1 MKLLLTSGGLT
12 NKSIVAA
19 LQELAERPF
28 AELSLAFIPTAANL
42 EEGDKWWLIE
52 DLENCKKLGLK
63 TLDIVD
69 ISALPRN
76 VWQKR
81 LKEANILFFEGG
93 NTFHLMHWISASG
106 LRELLPELLKTR
118 VYVGVSAGSIVAGL
132 SLALVS
138 TSEREQAEE
147 IHGKIGDNGI
157 CMTDFV
163 VKPHINNEHFNGR
176 TFDSVQKESGQAKFP
191 VYALDDQSAIKVVD
205 GEVSVVSE
213 GEWKRFG

>member
-12 NKSIVAA
+12 NKSIVAV
-19 LQELAERPF
+19 LQELAGKPF

-63 TLDIVD
+63 TFDIVD
-69 ISALPRN
+69 ISALPKS

-81 LKEANILFFEGG
+81 LEAADIIFVGGG
-93 NTFHLMHWISASG
+93 NNYHLMHWINESG
-106 LRELLPELLKTR
+106 LGELLPELLKTR
-118 VYVGVSAGSIVAGL
+118 IYVGVSAGSMIVTPNMVAPDEKGPAEAVHGAMGDEG
-132 SLALVS
+132 LALVDFAVEPHIGNAGFPEL
-138 TSEREQAEE
+138 TFEYAQEESERT
-147 IHGKIGDNGI
+147 GL
-157 CMTDFV
+157 
-163 VKPHINNEHFNGR
+163 
-176 TFDSVQKESGQAKFP
+176 S

-205 GEVSVVSE
+205 REVLVVSE